1 MPWRRLNPAGLIP
14 QLRFEHDPT
23 NPEDKALAVQAT
35 AHLREA
41 LLTGEYVAM
50 QNESGHTFI
59 GTEDEASEY
68 ILESA
73 GQS

>member
-14 QLRFEHDPT
+14 QLRFEHDPA
-23 NPEDKALAVQAT
+23 NPNDEALAAQAT
-35 AHLREA
+35 AHLRKA

-73 GQS
+73 GQ